1 MMRIGLFGGTFD
13 PIHIGH
19 LRAALEVQQAFDLD
33 RVFIIPANLPPHKKG
48 HQVTDAADRLKMVE
62 LGVSGYSGF
71 SVSDVELL
79 RSGPSY
85 SIDTIN
91 HFKTSSDEDTE
102 IFFISGL
109 DAFLEIDTWKSYKE
123 LLRQIAFIVIARP
136 RFDCSDVSSRW
147 KRLEDFIMD
156 QISADYEFSEQSAC
170 FIHSGAKPIYI
181 FDVTPLD
188 ISSTRIRELV
198 KSGQPITYLVP
209 ESVENYVKRRG
220 LYS

>member
-1 MMRIGLFGGTFD
+1 MRLGLFGGTFD

-19 LRAALEVQQAFDLD
+19 LRAALEVKQGFALD
-33 RVFIIPANLPPHKKG
+33 QIFIIPAALPPHKKG
-48 HQVTDAADRLKMVE
+48 HQVADAADRLKMVE
-62 LGVSGYSGF
+62 LGVRDYPGF
-71 SVSDVELL
+71 SVSDIELQ

-91 HFKTSSDEDTE
+91 HFKNSSNQDAE

-136 RFDCSDVSSRW
+136 IFDCSDASSRW
-147 KRLEDFIMD
+147 KRLEDFIKEK
-156 QISADYEFSEQSAC
+156 ISADYEFSEPSAC
-170 FIHSGAKPIYI
+170 FIHSGAKPIYT
-181 FDVTPLD
+181 FDVTSLD

-198 KSGQPITYLVP
+198 KTGQPITYLVP
-209 ESVENYVKRRG
+209 ESVEKYVKSRG
-220 LYS
+220 LYL

>member
-1 MMRIGLFGGTFD
+1 MRIGIFGGTFD

-19 LRAALEVQQAFDLD
+19 LRAALEVKQGFDLD
-33 RVFIIPANLPPHKKG
+33 QIFIIPAALPPHKKG
-48 HQVTDAADRLKMVE
+48 HQVTNAADRIKMVE
-62 LGVSGYSGF
+62 LGVRDYPGF
-71 SVSDVELL
+71 SVSDVELQ

-91 HFKTSSDEDTE
+91 HFKTSSDEDSE

-123 LLRQIAFIVIARP
+123 LLQQTAFIVIARP
-136 RFDCSDVSSRW
+136 ISDCEDVSTRW
-147 KRLEDFIMD
+147 KRLEEFIKSK
-156 QISADYEFSEQSAC
+156 ISIDYAFSEPSAS
-170 FIHSGAKPIYI
+170 FIHSGAMPIYT
-181 FDVTPLD
+181 FDVTSLD

-209 ESVENYVKRRG
+209 ESVENYVKNRG
-220 LYS
+220 LYL

>member
-19 LRAALEVQQAFDLD
+19 LRAALEVKQGFDLD
-33 RVFIIPANLPPHKKG
+33 QIVIIPAAQPPHKKG
-48 HQVTDAADRLKMVE
+48 DQVTAAADRLKMVE
-62 LGVSGYSGF
+62 LGVSGCCGF
-71 SVSDVELL
+71 SVSAVELQ
-79 RSGPSY
+79 RAGPSY

-91 HFKTSSDEDTE
+91 HFKTSSDEDSE
-102 IFFISGL
+102 IFFVSGL
-109 DAFLEIDTWKSYKE
+109 DAFLEIDTWKSYKK

-136 RFDCSDVSSRW
+136 IFDCSDVSSRW
-147 KRLEDFIMD
+147 KHLEDFIKNK
-156 QISADYEFSEQSAC
+156 ISVDYEFSESSAC

-181 FDVTPLD
+181 FDVTSLD

-209 ESVENYVKRRG
+209 ESVENYVKSRG
-220 LYS
+220 LYL

>member
-1 MMRIGLFGGTFD
+1 MRIGLFGGTFD

-19 LRAALEVQQAFDLD
+19 LRAALEVKHGFDLD
-33 RVFIIPANLPPHKKG
+33 QIVIIPAALPPHKKG
-48 HQVTDAADRLKMVE
+48 DQVTEAADRLKMVE
-62 LGVSGYSGF
+62 LGVGGRSGF
-71 SVSDVELL
+71 SVSDVELQ

-91 HFKTSSDEDTE
+91 HFKTSSEQDSE

-136 RFDCSDVSSRW
+136 IFDCSDITSRW
-147 KRLEDFIMD
+147 KRLEDFIKD
-156 QISADYEFSEQSAC
+156 KISSDYQFSEPSAC
-170 FIHSGAKPIYI
+170 FIHSGAKPIYT

-188 ISSTRIRELV
+188 ISSTRIRKLV

-209 ESVENYVKRRG
+209 EPVENFVKSRG
-220 LYS
+220 LYL

>member
-1 MMRIGLFGGTFD
+1 MKLGLFGGTFD

-19 LRAALEVQQAFDLD
+19 LRAALEVKQGFGLD
-33 RVFIIPANLPPHKKG
+33 QIVIIPAAVPPHKKG
-48 HQVTDAADRLKMVE
+48 HQVTDATDRLKMVE

-71 SVSDVELL
+71 SVSDAELQ
-79 RSGPSY
+79 RAGPSY

-91 HFKTSSDEDTE
+91 HFKTASDKDSE

-136 RFDCSDVSSRW
+136 MFDGEDITSRW
-147 KRLEDFIMD
+147 TRLEDFIKD
-156 QISADYEFSEQSAC
+156 KISSDYQFSESSAC
-170 FIHSGAKPIYI
+170 FVHSGAKPIYT
-181 FDVTPLD
+181 FDVTSLD

-198 KSGQPITYLVP
+198 KTGQPITYLVP
-209 ESVENYVKRRG
+209 ESVEKYVKSRG
-220 LYS
+220 LYL

>member
-1 MMRIGLFGGTFD
+1 MRLGLFGGTFD

-19 LRAALEVQQAFDLD
+19 LRAALEVKQGFGLD
-33 RVFIIPANLPPHKKG
+33 HIVMIPAAVPPHKKG

-71 SVSDVELL
+71 SVSDAELQ

-85 SIDTIN
+85 SIDTID

-109 DAFLEIDTWKSYKE
+109 DAFLEIDTWKSYNE

-136 RFDCSDVSSRW
+136 IFDCSDVSSRW
-147 KRLEDFIMD
+147 KCLEDFIKD
-156 QISADYEFSEQSAC
+156 KISADYEFSEPSAC
-170 FIHSGAKPIYI
+170 FIHSAAKPIYT
-181 FDVTPLD
+181 FDVTSLD

-198 KSGQPITYLVP
+198 KAGQPITYLVP
-209 ESVENYVKRRG
+209 ESVEKYVISRG
-220 LYS
+220 LYL

>member
-1 MMRIGLFGGTFD
+1 MRLGLFGGTFD

-19 LRAALEVQQAFDLD
+19 LRAALEVKQGFDLD
-33 RVFIIPANLPPHKKG
+33 QIVIIPAALPPHKKG

-62 LGVSGYSGF
+62 LGVGAYSGF
-71 SVSDVELL
+71 SVSDAELQ

-91 HFKTSSDEDTE
+91 HFKASSNQETE

-109 DAFLEIDTWKSYKE
+109 DAFLEIDTWKSYKK
-123 LLRQIAFIVIARP
+123 LLREIAFIVIARP
-136 RFDCSDVSSRW
+136 IFDCNDVSSRW
-147 KRLEDFIMD
+147 KRLEEFIKHK
-156 QISADYEFSEQSAC
+156 ISADYEFSEATAS
-170 FIHSGAKPIYI
+170 FIHSEAKPIFT

-198 KSGQPITYLVP
+198 NSGQPITYLVP
-209 ESVENYVKRRG
+209 ESVEIYVKRRG
-220 LYS
+220 LYL

>member
-1 MMRIGLFGGTFD
+1 MRLGLFGGTFD

-19 LRAALEVQQAFDLD
+19 LRAALEVKQGFDLD
-33 RVFIIPANLPPHKKG
+33 QIFIIPSAMPPHKKG
-48 HQVTDAADRLKMVE
+48 HQVADAADRLKMVE
-62 LGVSGYSGF
+62 LGLSGYTGF
-71 SVSDVELL
+71 SVSDVELQ

-91 HFKTSSDEDTE
+91 HFKTTSGEDSQ

-136 RFDCSDVSSRW
+136 IFNCNDVSSRW
-147 KRLEDFIMD
+147 KRLEEFIKD
-156 QISADYEFSEQSAC
+156 KISADYEFSEPSAC
-170 FIHSGAKPIYI
+170 FIHSGARPIYT
-181 FDVTPLD
+181 FDVTSLD

-198 KSGQPITYLVP
+198 KTGQPITYLVP
-209 ESVENYVKRRG
+209 ESVENYVKSRG
-220 LYS
+220 LYL

>member
-1 MMRIGLFGGTFD
+1 MRLGLFGGTFD

-19 LRAALEVQQAFDLD
+19 LRAALEVKQGFDLD
-33 RVFIIPANLPPHKKG
+33 RIVIIPAAVPPHKKE
-48 HQVTDAADRLKMVE
+48 HRLTAAADRLKMVE

-71 SVSDVELL
+71 SVSDVELQRL
-79 RSGPSY
+79 GPSY

-91 HFKTSSDEDTE
+91 HFKTSSDEDTD

-136 RFDCSDVSSRW
+136 IFDCSDVSSCW
-147 KRLEDFIMD
+147 KRLADFIKD
-156 QISADYEFSEQSAC
+156 KISADYEFSEPSAC
-170 FIHSGAKPIYI
+170 FIHSGAKPIYT
-181 FDVTPLD
+181 FDVTSLD

-209 ESVENYVKRRG
+209 ESVENYVKSRG
-220 LYS
+220 LYL